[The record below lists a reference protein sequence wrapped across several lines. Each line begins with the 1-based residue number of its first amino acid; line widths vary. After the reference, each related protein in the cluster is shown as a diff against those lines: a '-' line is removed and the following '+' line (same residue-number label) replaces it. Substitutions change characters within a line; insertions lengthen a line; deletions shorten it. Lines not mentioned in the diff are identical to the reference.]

1 MATLAERHDRKA
13 EQDREQ
19 QHLEDF
25 ALREG
30 ADDGVGN
37 DVQEEVD
44 ALLGLGL
51 LGKAGDLGRVGHGA
65 AKAVAR
71 LDDIAD
77 EEPDHQRKGR
87 DDFEIDQRLDADA
100 ADLLGVLD
108 MGDARHHG
116 AEDDR
121 RDHHLDQ
128 LDEAVAERLDPVVG
142 RKRRPQPAD
151 QRAEHDGDQHL
162 NVENLVP
169 GLCRAH
175 RCFSR
180 NRCRHDVYS
189 RSTLRRSATPN
200 AR

>member
-1 MATLAERHDRKA
+1 MKERRVWPRSPSAHERKA

-19 QHLEDF
+19 QHLQDF

-37 DVQEEVD
+37 DVQEEID

-51 LGKAGDLGRVGHGA
+51 LGEAGDLGRVGHRA

-71 LDDIAD
+71 LDHIAD
-77 EEPDHQRKGR
+77 EQPDHQRKGR
-87 DDFEIDQRLDADA
+87 DHFEIDQRLDADA

-142 RKRRPQPAD
+142 RERRPQPAD

-162 NVENLVP
+162 DVENLVP
-169 GLCRAH
+169 GLG
-175 RCFSR
+175 
-180 NRCRHDVYS
+180 
-189 RSTLRRSATPN
+189 RRSPALQPQSLPP
-200 AR
+200 